1 MNNYMYNKEFL
12 KVNGVDTASSIDSF
26 GDETYNEIITIFVN
40 EINDRINKINEALN
54 NNNMVDYATHVHA
67 IKGESGYL
75 GFTNLA
81 KMTLDH
87 QLKAEANDIEYVRN
101 NYQALMNE
109 LARVIRV
116 SKIYLGQES
125 FH

>member
-12 KVNGVDTASSIDSF
+12 KVNGVDTVCSIDSF
-26 GDETYNEIITIFVN
+26 GEDTYKEILTVFVD
-40 EINDRINKINEALN
+40 EINDRINKLNESLN
-54 NNNMVDYATHVHA
+54 TNKLKDYATYVHA
-67 IKGESGYL
+67 INGESGYL
-75 GFTNLA
+75 GFTALA
-81 KMTLDH
+81 KITLDH
-87 QLKAEANDIEYVRN
+87 QLKAEANDIEFIKN

-116 SKIYLGQES
+116 SKIYLGQEN